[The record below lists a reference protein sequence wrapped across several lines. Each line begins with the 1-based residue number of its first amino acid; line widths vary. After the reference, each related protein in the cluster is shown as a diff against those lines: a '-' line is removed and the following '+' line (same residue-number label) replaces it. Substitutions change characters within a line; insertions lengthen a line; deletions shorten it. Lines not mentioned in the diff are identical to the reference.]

1 MNAKRLAL
9 LLALPVIGYAG
20 YALAQGTTVLSPAT
34 TTVTA
39 GATATMAALAANPS
53 RRMLTICNGSA
64 TLLTTFTTGP
74 STTPVSLTT
83 GVVLQT
89 GNVAASC
96 ITLGTGAKD
105 GPAVGAQ
112 INIISS
118 TGGDPVTFIEYY

>member
-1 MNAKRLAL
+1 MIKRLPL
-9 LLALPVIGYAG
+9 LLALPLAAYAAA
-20 YALAQGTTVLSPAT
+20 ALAQGTTVLSPAT
-34 TTVTA
+34 TTVTTTTA
-39 GATATMAALAANPS
+39 ATMAALPANPS
-53 RRMLTICNGSA
+53 RRMVTICNGSA
-64 TLLTTFTTGP
+64 TLLTTFTTG
-74 STTPVSLTT
+74 TVTPVNLTT